1 MYARSRARASIRR
14 NPLRRHTCA
23 ACPMNSSP
31 GVTKWQ
37 PSRVKETSMTKLWQ
51 KGYHL
56 HEQVER
62 FEAAQNSELDVRLI
76 RQDVWGSLAH
86 IAMLEKIG
94 VLAEPE
100 HRVLKEA
107 LCSILQMEA
116 AHEFSITL
124 ADEDVHTRIENYLVE
139 AAGAAG
145 KKIHLARSR
154 NDQVLVDLRLY
165 GKEQLHHVAAGLCDL
180 CAALLELAGTH
191 TDTPMP
197 GYTHMQRA
205 MLSSVGLWAASFA
218 EALLDD
224 EQLLSAAYVLNDQ
237 SPLGSAAGYG
247 VPIAIDR
254 QYCADLLGFSR
265 VQNNVIYVQNSR
277 GKIEAAI
284 VQALMQIMLDLS
296 KLAQDIL
303 LFTTV
308 EYGFF
313 QMPQELCTGS
323 SIMPQKRNLGVMELV
338 RARTQTMLALQQQI
352 LGIVS
357 GLPSGYNMDYQET
370 KRPFMEALD
379 LVQES
384 LEICT
389 LVVSKL
395 EVNVEHLMA
404 ACTFELFA
412 ADRAYELAS
421 VAKVPF
427 RDAYRIVG
435 EEVTEQLDRNM
446 PLPVESQQQ
455 LSKRLSARNHLGGA
469 GNLGLVAIND
479 QLEQVKSQWEER
491 TETFTKTIETL
502 VGTASEE
509 Y

>member
-1 MYARSRARASIRR
+1 
-14 NPLRRHTCA
+14 
-23 ACPMNSSP
+23 
-31 GVTKWQ
+31 
-37 PSRVKETSMTKLWQ
+37 MTKLWQ

-56 HEQVER
+56 NEQVEH
-62 FEAAQNSELDVRLI
+62 FEAAQNSMLDARLI
-76 RQDVWGSLAH
+76 CHDLWGSLAH
-86 IAMLEKIG
+86 AAMLAQIG
-94 VLAEPE
+94 VLTESE
-100 HRVLKEA
+100 HRVLKNA
-107 LCSILQMEA
+107 LCTILEMES
-116 AHEFSITL
+116 AHEFIITL
-124 ADEDVHTRIENYLVE
+124 ADEDVHTCVENYL
-139 AAGAAG
+139 AATAGAAG
-145 KKIHLARSR
+145 KKIHMARSR

-165 GKEQLHHVAAGLCDL
+165 GKEQLHHVAMKLCNL
-180 CAALLELAGTH
+180 CSALLELAGAH
-191 TDTPMP
+191 MDTPMP

-224 EQLLSAAYVLNDQ
+224 EQLLSTAYTLNDQ

-284 VQALMQIMLDLS
+284 VQALAQIMLDLS

-303 LFTTV
+303 LFSTV

-313 QMPQELCTGS
+313 QVPQELCTGS

-370 KRPFMEALD
+370 KRPFIEALD
-379 LVQES
+379 IVQES
-384 LEICT
+384 LEVCT
-389 LVVSKL
+389 LVVSAL
-395 EVNVEHLMA
+395 DTNTERLTA

-412 ADRAYELAS
+412 ADRAYELATT
-421 VAKVPF
+421 ANLPF
-427 RDAYRIVG
+427 RDAYRIVSA
-435 EEVTEQLDRNM
+435 EVAALLDRHQ
-446 PLPVESQQQ
+446 PLPVESQEQ
-455 LSKRLSARNHLGGA
+455 LVQRLTARSHLGGA
-469 GNLGLVAIND
+469 GNLGLAQTHERLTQAQD
-479 QLEQVKSQWEER
+479 TWTER
-491 TETFTKTIETL
+491 TAKFTTAIEKL
-502 VGTASEE
+502 VGTPTQE
-509 Y
+509 

>member
-1 MYARSRARASIRR
+1 
-14 NPLRRHTCA
+14 
-23 ACPMNSSP
+23 
-31 GVTKWQ
+31 
-37 PSRVKETSMTKLWQ
+37 MTKLWQ
-51 KGYHL
+51 KGYRL
-56 HEQVER
+56 NEQVEH
-62 FEAAQNSELDVRLI
+62 FEAAQNSVLDARLI
-76 RQDVWGSLAH
+76 RHDVWGSLAH
-86 IAMLEKIG
+86 VAMLAKIG
-94 VLAEPE
+94 ILTQEE
-100 HRVLKEA
+100 HRVLKDA
-107 LCSILQMEA
+107 LCNILQLEA
-116 AHEFSITL
+116 AHEFTVTL
-124 ADEDVHTRIENYLVE
+124 ADEDVHTGVENYLVTV
-139 AAGAAG
+139 AGAAG
-145 KKIHLARSR
+145 KKIHMARSR

-165 GKEQLHHVAAGLCDL
+165 GKEQLHNVAAKLCDL
-180 CAALLELAGTH
+180 CAALLTLAGAH
-191 TDTPMP
+191 IDTPMP

-224 EQLLSAAYVLNDQ
+224 EQLLSAAYNLNDQ

-284 VQALMQIMLDLS
+284 VQALAQIMLDLS

-303 LFTTV
+303 LFSTV

-313 QMPQELCTGS
+313 QVPQELCTGS

-338 RARTQTMLALQQQI
+338 RARTQTVLALQQQI

-379 LVQES
+379 VVQES

-389 LVVSKL
+389 LVVSGL
-395 EVNVEHLMA
+395 GVNTERLTT

-421 VAKVPF
+421 VAKLPF

-435 EEVTEQLDRNM
+435 AEVTAQLDRHAQ
-446 PLPVESQQQ
+446 LPVESQEQ
-455 LSKRLSARNHLGGA
+455 LVKRLAARSHLGGA
-469 GNLGLVAIND
+469 GNLRLAQVHNQLD
-479 QLEQVKSQWEER
+479 QTEATWER
-491 TETFTKTIETL
+491 RAETFTAAIEKL
-502 VGTASEE
+502 VGAA
-509 Y
+509 

>member
-1 MYARSRARASIRR
+1 
-14 NPLRRHTCA
+14 
-23 ACPMNSSP
+23 
-31 GVTKWQ
+31 
-37 PSRVKETSMTKLWQ
+37 MTKLWQ

-56 HEQVER
+56 NEQVEH
-62 FEAAQNSELDVRLI
+62 FEAAQNSALDARLI
-76 RQDVWGSLAH
+76 CHDVWGSLAH
-86 IAMLEKIG
+86 AAMLAQIG
-94 VLAEPE
+94 VLTESE
-100 HRVLKEA
+100 HRVLKNA
-107 LCSILQMEA
+107 LRTILEMEA
-116 AHEFSITL
+116 AHEFTITL
-124 ADEDVHTRIENYLVE
+124 ADEDVHTCVENYL
-139 AAGAAG
+139 AATAGAAG
-145 KKIHLARSR
+145 KKIHMARSR

-165 GKEQLHHVAAGLCDL
+165 GKEQLHHVVMKLCNL
-180 CAALLELAGTH
+180 YSALLELAGAH
-191 TDTPMP
+191 MDTPMP

-224 EQLLSAAYVLNDQ
+224 EQLLSTAYMLNDQ

-247 VPIAIDR
+247 VPMAIDR

-265 VQNNVIYVQNSR
+265 VQNNVIYVQTSR
-277 GKIEAAI
+277 GTIEAAI
-284 VQALMQIMLDLS
+284 VQALAQIMLDLS

-303 LFTTV
+303 LFSTV

-313 QMPQELCTGS
+313 QVPQELCTGS

-379 LVQES
+379 LAQES

-395 EVNVEHLMA
+395 EVHVEHLID

-412 ADRAYELAS
+412 ADRAYELAT
-421 VAKVPF
+421 AANIPF
-427 RDAYRIVG
+427 RDAYRIVAA
-435 EEVTEQLDRNM
+435 EVTALLDAHSS
-446 PLPVESQQQ
+446 LPVESQEQ
-455 LSKRLSARNHLGGA
+455 LAQRLTTRSHQGGP
-469 GNLGLVAIND
+469 GNVGLEQAHS
-479 QLEQVKSQWEER
+479 QLEEIEATWKKR
-491 TETFTKTIETL
+491 TETFTAVIQKL
-502 VGTASEE
+502 VGSKASVGRGEGDRE
-509 Y
+509 GPSPSTQPPPPLQ

>member
-1 MYARSRARASIRR
+1 
-14 NPLRRHTCA
+14 
-23 ACPMNSSP
+23 
-31 GVTKWQ
+31 
-37 PSRVKETSMTKLWQ
+37 MTKLWQ
-51 KGYHL
+51 KGYRL
-56 HEQVER
+56 NEQVER
-62 FEAAQNSELDVRLI
+62 FEAAQNSLLDVRLI
-76 RQDVWGSLAH
+76 RHDVWGSLAH
-86 IAMLEKIG
+86 AAMLAKIG
-94 VLAEPE
+94 VLTEEE
-100 HRVLKEA
+100 HRVLKDT
-107 LCSILQMEA
+107 LCGVLELEA
-116 AHEFSITL
+116 AHEFIVTV
-124 ADEDVHTRIENYLVE
+124 ADEDVHTCVENYLV
-139 AAGAAG
+139 ATAGAVG

-165 GKEQLHHVAAGLCDL
+165 GKEQLHSVAEKLCGLCS
-180 CAALLELAGTH
+180 ALLELAGEH
-191 TDTPMP
+191 ANTPMP

-205 MLSSVGLWAASFA
+205 MLSSVGLWAANFA

-224 EQLLSAAYVLNDQ
+224 EQLLAAAYKLNNQ

-254 QYCADLLGFSR
+254 QYCADLLGFSK

-284 VQALMQIMLDLS
+284 VQALAQIMLDLS

-313 QMPQELCTGS
+313 QVPQELCTGS

-370 KRPFMEALD
+370 KRPFIEALD
-379 LVQES
+379 VVQES

-389 LVVSKL
+389 LVVNAL
-395 EVNVEHLMA
+395 EVNGERLTA

-412 ADRAYELAS
+412 ADRAYELAT
-421 VAKVPF
+421 VAKLPF

-435 EEVTEQLDRNM
+435 AEVTAQLDRHL
-446 PLPVESQQQ
+446 PLPVESQEQ
-455 LSKRLSARNHLGGA
+455 LAGRLAARSHLGGA
-469 GNLGLVAIND
+469 GNLGLAQAQERLD
-479 QLEQVKSQWEER
+479 EAAELWEKR
-491 TETFTKTIETL
+491 RETFTVAIQKL
-502 VGTASEE
+502 VGNEGE
-509 Y
+509 

>member
-1 MYARSRARASIRR
+1 
-14 NPLRRHTCA
+14 
-23 ACPMNSSP
+23 
-31 GVTKWQ
+31 
-37 PSRVKETSMTKLWQ
+37 MTKLWQ
-51 KGYHL
+51 KGYRL
-56 HEQVER
+56 NEQVER
-62 FEAAQNSELDVRLI
+62 FEGAQNSALDTSLI
-76 RQDVWGSLAH
+76 RHDVWGSLAH
-86 IAMLEKIG
+86 AATLRHIG
-94 VLAEPE
+94 ILKDAEYQA
-100 HRVLKEA
+100 LKDA
-107 LCSILQMEA
+107 LRSILELEQEQA
-116 AHEFSITL
+116 FTVSP
-124 ADEDVHTRIENYLVE
+124 ADEDVHTSVENYLV
-139 AAGAAG
+139 AKAGAAG
-145 KKIHLARSR
+145 KKIHMARSR

-165 GKEQLHHVAAGLCDL
+165 GKEQLHSIAAKLCEL
-180 CAALLELAGTH
+180 CTALLDFADTH
-191 TDTPMP
+191 ADVPMP

-205 MLSSVGLWAASFA
+205 MLSSVGLWASSFS

-224 EQLLSAAYVLNDQ
+224 EQLLSSAYHLNDQ
-237 SPLGSAAGYG
+237 CPLGSAAGYG
-247 VPIAIDR
+247 VPLDIDR
-254 QYCADLLGFSR
+254 QYSSDLLGFSR
-265 VQNNVIYVQNSR
+265 VQQHVIYVQNSR

-284 VQALMQIMLDLS
+284 VQALAQIMLDLS

-370 KRPFMEALD
+370 KRPFIEALD

-395 EVNVEHLMA
+395 EVNVEHLIA

-421 VAKVPF
+421 VAKLPF

-435 EEVTEQLDRNM
+435 AEVTAQLDRHL
-446 PLPVESQQQ
+446 PLPVESHEQ
-455 LSKRLSARNHLGGA
+455 LASRLAARSHLGGA
-469 GNLGLVAIND
+469 GNLGLAMSQK
-479 QLEQVKSQWEER
+479 QLDEAREVWER
-491 TETFTKTIETL
+491 RAETFTAAIQQL
-502 VGTASEE
+502 VGNE
-509 Y
+509 

>member
-1 MYARSRARASIRR
+1 
-14 NPLRRHTCA
+14 
-23 ACPMNSSP
+23 
-31 GVTKWQ
+31 
-37 PSRVKETSMTKLWQ
+37 MTKLWQ
-51 KGYHL
+51 KGYRL
-56 HEQVER
+56 NEQVEH
-62 FEAAQNSELDVRLI
+62 FEAAQNSLLDVRLI
-76 RQDVWGSLAH
+76 RHDVWGSLAH
-86 IAMLEKIG
+86 IAMLTKIG
-94 VLAEPE
+94 VLTESE
-100 HRVLKEA
+100 HRVLKDTLCNILELEA
-107 LCSILQMEA
+107 T
-116 AHEFSITL
+116 HEFTVTL
-124 ADEDVHTRIENYLVE
+124 ADEDVHTGVENYLV
-139 AAGAAG
+139 ATAGAAG
-145 KKIHLARSR
+145 KKIHMARSR

-165 GKEQLHHVAAGLCDL
+165 GKEQLHSAAAKLCNL
-180 CAALLELAGTH
+180 CSALLELADAHAG
-191 TDTPMP
+191 TPMP

-224 EQLLSAAYVLNDQ
+224 EQLLSAAYKLNDQ

-254 QYCADLLGFSR
+254 QYCAELLGFSR

-277 GKIEAAI
+277 GKVEAAI
-284 VQALMQIMLDLS
+284 VQALAQIMLDLS

-303 LFTTV
+303 LFSTV

-313 QMPQELCTGS
+313 QIPQELCTGS

-395 EVNVEHLMA
+395 EVNTERLIA

-412 ADRAYELAS
+412 ADRAYELAT
-421 VAKVPF
+421 VARLPF

-435 EEVTEQLDRNM
+435 TEVTAQLDRHL
-446 PLPVESQQQ
+446 PFPVESQEQ
-455 LSKRLSARNHLGGA
+455 LAKRLAARSHLGGA
-469 GNLGLVAIND
+469 GNLGLQEVQK
-479 QLEQVKSQWEER
+479 QLEEARTTWDRR
-491 TETFTKTIETL
+491 TETFTAAIQKL
-502 VGTASEE
+502 VGNE
-509 Y
+509 

>member
-1 MYARSRARASIRR
+1 
-14 NPLRRHTCA
+14 
-23 ACPMNSSP
+23 
-31 GVTKWQ
+31 
-37 PSRVKETSMTKLWQ
+37 MTKLWQ
-51 KGYHL
+51 KGYRL
-56 HEQVER
+56 NEQVEH
-62 FEAAQNSELDVRLI
+62 FEAAQNSLLDVRLI
-76 RQDVWGSLAH
+76 RHDVWGSLAH
-86 IAMLEKIG
+86 IAMLTKIG
-94 VLAEPE
+94 VLTESE
-100 HRVLKEA
+100 HRVLKDTLCNVLELEA
-107 LCSILQMEA
+107 T
-116 AHEFSITL
+116 HEFTVTL
-124 ADEDVHTRIENYLVE
+124 ADEDVHTGIENYLV
-139 AAGAAG
+139 ATAGEAG
-145 KKIHLARSR
+145 KKIHMARSR

-165 GKEQLHHVAAGLCDL
+165 GKEQLHSIAAKLCNL
-180 CAALLELAGTH
+180 CSALLELADAHAG
-191 TDTPMP
+191 TPMP

-224 EQLLSAAYVLNDQ
+224 EQLLSAAYKLNDQ

-254 QYCADLLGFSR
+254 QYCAELLGFSR

-277 GKIEAAI
+277 GKVEAAI
-284 VQALMQIMLDLS
+284 VQALAQIMLDLS

-303 LFTTV
+303 LFSTV

-313 QMPQELCTGS
+313 QIPQELCTGS

-395 EVNVEHLMA
+395 EVNTERLIA
-404 ACTFELFA
+404 ACTLELFA
-412 ADRAYELAS
+412 ADRAYELAT
-421 VAKVPF
+421 VAKLPF

-435 EEVTEQLDRNM
+435 TEVTAQLDRHL
-446 PLPVESQQQ
+446 PFPVESQEQ
-455 LSKRLSARNHLGGA
+455 LAKRLAARSHLGGA
-469 GNLGLVAIND
+469 GNLGLQEVQK
-479 QLEQVKSQWEER
+479 QLEEARTVWDRR
-491 TETFTKTIETL
+491 TETFMAVIQKLVETNDL
-502 VGTASEE
+502 SGG
-509 Y
+509 

>member
-1 MYARSRARASIRR
+1 
-14 NPLRRHTCA
+14 
-23 ACPMNSSP
+23 
-31 GVTKWQ
+31 
-37 PSRVKETSMTKLWQ
+37 MTKLWQ

-56 HEQVER
+56 NEQVEH
-62 FEAAQNSELDVRLI
+62 FEAAQNSALDARLI
-76 RQDVWGSLAH
+76 CHDVWGSLAH
-86 IAMLEKIG
+86 AAMLAQIG
-94 VLAEPE
+94 VLTESE
-100 HRVLKEA
+100 HRVLKNA
-107 LCSILQMEA
+107 LCTILEMEA
-116 AHEFSITL
+116 AHEFTITL
-124 ADEDVHTRIENYLVE
+124 ADEDVHTCVENYL
-139 AAGAAG
+139 AATAGAAG
-145 KKIHLARSR
+145 KKIHMARSR

-165 GKEQLHHVAAGLCDL
+165 GKEQLHNVAMKLCTL
-180 CAALLELAGTH
+180 CSALLELAGAH
-191 TDTPMP
+191 VDTPMP

-224 EQLLSAAYVLNDQ
+224 EQLLSTAYMLNDQ

-247 VPIAIDR
+247 VPMAIDR

-284 VQALMQIMLDLS
+284 VQALAQIMLDLS

-303 LFTTV
+303 LFSTV

-313 QMPQELCTGS
+313 QVPQELCTGS

-338 RARTQTMLALQQQI
+338 RARTQTILALQQQL

-370 KRPFMEALD
+370 KRPFIEALD
-379 LVQES
+379 VVQES
-384 LEICT
+384 LEVCT
-389 LVVSKL
+389 LVVSAL
-395 EVNVEHLMA
+395 DTNTERLTA

-412 ADRAYELAS
+412 ADRAYELATS
-421 VAKVPF
+421 ANLPF
-427 RDAYRIVG
+427 RDAYRIVAG
-435 EEVTEQLDRNM
+435 EVAALLDRHQ

-479 QLEQVKSQWEER
+479 QLEQVKSQWEAR